1 MNRKLLALVA
11 LAALATSAGCLAY
24 VTGGGTIDDETL
36 DEEPPRPY
44 AWNSSA
50 GVHVTL
56 TEDARFLAVYRINDS
71 LSLYRN
77 DGLGGQ
83 NAIPVSAVRFRYPNG
98 TVVDGSTYRAR
109 GGRVERTR
117 DSVEVGLPN
126 DTARGAFAFTSESTP
141 KRFALPAYVT
151 GVSYEVVLPPDR
163 RVEVFPFG
171 NVKPGGFEVRE
182 SGDRRVVH
190 WDSVESESVL
200 VQFYLQR
207 DLYIFGGI
215 VAVLSVVTLL
225 GVLYYRRKIERLQR
239 RREEMAPGV
248 DDDDSPSGPR

>member
-11 LAALATSAGCLAY
+11 LALLATTGGCLEY
-24 VTGGGTIDDETL
+24 VTGGGSIDAETL

-44 AWNSSA
+44 AWNSTT
-50 GVHVTL
+50 GVHITV
-56 TEDARFLAVYRINDS
+56 TEDARFLGVYRINDS
-71 LSLYRN
+71 VSLYRN

-98 TVVDGSTYRAR
+98 TVVDGSTYRER
-109 GGRVERTR
+109 GGRIERTR

-126 DTARGAFAFTSESTP
+126 DTDRGAFAFTSESTP
-141 KRFALPAYVT
+141 KRFAVPAYVT

-163 RVEVFPFG
+163 RVAVFPFG
-171 NVKPGGFEVRE
+171 NVRPGGYEVRDV
-182 SGDRRVVH
+182 GDRRVVH
-190 WDSVESESVL
+190 WDNVDGGSVL

-215 VAVLSVVTLL
+215 VAILSVVTVL
-225 GVLYYRRKIERLQR
+225 GIFYYRRKIDRLQR
-239 RREEMAPGV
+239 RREEMAPPV
-248 DDDDSPSGPR
+248 DDDPPSGPG